1 MGGGGAESRGGAS
14 EAWLSGR
21 WLVWGRIVGDGSNAY
36 QRKEGATG
44 EKMPSTFFHL
54 SEWRMSLSMT
64 LNKMDPTGGDS
75 DRPKEDLTN
84 RKEWV
89 GAMDNS

>member
-1 MGGGGAESRGGAS
+1 MRGSVSRTIRERLGGGGAESRGGAS

-54 SEWRMSLSMT
+54 SEWRMNMT
-64 LNKMDPTGGDS
+64 INKADSIGGIVIDS
-75 DRPKEDLTN
+75 R
-84 RKEWV
+84 RI
-89 GAMDNS
+89 